1 MPTLPYSTLELE
13 ESEFLM
19 ELASYI
25 SEDDMDDEELVD
37 WLLDDSVAPFMRIRH
52 QEIGPER
59 LSMAR
64 LQRENAA
71 AGLDE
76 FDVSSNI
83 YTEFGFTLAEL
94 PDVIQALAPPPGFR
108 TVGGHVFSGEEGVL
122 LLLRRFRSTDPLM
135 NLTKSCG
142 RSISAIS
149 EAVQYMVEHI
159 VTTFPH
165 LVDERSFSSWAPH
178 FANFAAA
185 FRAKGL
191 PIDSLVGFIDG
202 KLWPVCRPGRY
213 QRVLYSGHKRIHGLK
228 TQGLVFPNGVCAAR
242 RAAQHAVQLRGLSK
256 HFSAI

>member
-1 MPTLPYSTLELE
+1 
-13 ESEFLM
+13 
-19 ELASYI
+19 LAQSG
-25 SEDDMDDEELVD
+25 SA
-37 WLLDDSVAPFMRIRH
+37 WLDV
-52 QEIGPER
+52 
-59 LSMAR
+59 
-64 LQRENAA
+64 
-71 AGLDE
+71 

-165 LVDERSFSSWAPH
+165 LVDERSFSSWA
-178 FANFAAA
+178 ALSRAADHI
-185 FRAKGL
+185 G
-191 PIDSLVGFIDG
+191 I
-202 KLWPVCRPGRY
+202 
-213 QRVLYSGHKRIHGLK
+213 IHGQRDAK
-228 TQGLVFPNGVCAAR
+228 VD
-242 RAAQHAVQLRGLSK
+242 AQFVWLLTAQRQQ
-256 HFSAI
+256 